1 MKYSLKPAMVARRMG
16 NVPESGTVKIA
27 NVVSKLKHDGVNDI
41 ISFSMGE
48 PDFPTPDNIT
58 QACVRSLND
67 HFTYYTPSAGI
78 PELRKAVSD
87 TLHKNNGIPCNE
99 RDVLITPTKQAI
111 FMAMLALVDEGDE
124 VVVPD
129 PEWGTFDACAR
140 LAGGDVKYAKVLNED
155 EYRLTPEALAKVMTS
170 KTKLIVINT
179 PSNPCG
185 AVMTRK
191 DIEGVAK
198 IAKEND
204 AYVIADEI
212 YEKLVFEGEHV
223 SISSLPGMF
232 DRTVTLGGF
241 SKTYAMTGW
250 RLGWAIAPP
259 KIFKELNKL
268 QMQSITCAT
277 SFVQKAGVEAL
288 NGPQEAVEG
297 MKREFKARRDLIYD
311 LMQEIPQIE
320 CPRPKG
326 AFYMFPSFDVGMSSE
341 DLAAHLLEKAH
352 VAVTPGSAFGPSGEG
367 HLRISYAAS
376 RNDISE
382 GMKRMKKALAEL

>member
-1 MKYSLKPAMVARRMG
+1 MVARRMG

-27 NVVSKLKHDGVNDI
+27 NVVSKLKVEGVNDI

-48 PDFPTPDNIT
+48 PDFPTPENIT

-78 PELRKAVSD
+78 PELRQAVAE
-87 TLHKNNGIPCNE
+87 TLHRRNNIPCKEGN
-99 RDVLITPTKQAI
+99 VLITPTKQAI
-111 FMAMLALVDEGDE
+111 FMTMLAMVDEGDE
-124 VVVPD
+124 VIVPD

-140 LAGGDVKYAKVLNED
+140 LAGADVKYANISPE
-155 EYRLTPEALAKVMTS
+155 EGYRLTPERLAAAVTK

-198 IAKEND
+198 IAKETG
-204 AYVIADEI
+204 ACILADEI
-212 YEKLVFEGEHV
+212 YEQLVFDGEHV

-232 DRTVTLGGF
+232 ERTITLGGF

-250 RLGWAIAPP
+250 RLGWAVAPP
-259 KIFKELNKL
+259 AIFKELNKL

-288 NGPQEAVEG
+288 KGPQKAVEE
-297 MKREFKARRDLIYD
+297 MKREFKARRDLICD
-311 LMQEIPQIE
+311 LCQEIPQLD
-320 CPRPKG
+320 CPRPQG
-326 AFYMFPSFDVGMSSE
+326 AFYLFPSYNIKMPSE

-367 HLRISYAAS
+367 HIRISYAAS
-376 RNDISE
+376 RKDITE
-382 GMKRMKKALAEL
+382 GMQRIKKAMASL

>member
-1 MKYSLKPAMVARRMG
+1 
-16 NVPESGTVKIA
+16 
-27 NVVSKLKHDGVNDI
+27 
-41 ISFSMGE
+41 
-48 PDFPTPDNIT
+48 
-58 QACVRSLND
+58 
-67 HFTYYTPSAGI
+67 
-78 PELRKAVSD
+78 
-87 TLHKNNGIPCNE
+87 
-99 RDVLITPTKQAI
+99 
-111 FMAMLALVDEGDE
+111 LVDEGDE

-140 LAGGDVKYAKVLNED
+140 LAGGDVKYAKVFNED
-155 EYRLTPEALAKVMTS
+155 EYRLTPEALAKVMTP

-198 IAKEND
+198 IAKEHD

-212 YEKLVFEGEHV
+212 YEKLVFDGEHV

-326 AFYMFPSFDVGMSSE
+326 AFYMFPSFDVEMSSE

-376 RNDISE
+376 RKDISE